1 MKTLKNLLIVATLLM
16 AIGNAFAVSITD
28 AGKNLEKAN
37 TTLQNSVMA
46 LDRIMDDAE
55 NSIPPSLISQSEGI
69 VIFPNAFKLAFG
81 VAGGQGG
88 RGIAMI
94 HNDDGSWSNPFF
106 INLGEGSLGLQIG
119 AKASDIVLLF
129 KDKSDILEIEG
140 TEIELGSDI
149 VVTTGPVS
157 KSFSSTTDIKFQ
169 SEIYSYG
176 RSKGLFAG
184 ISVKGGVL
192 TYNKGLNE
200 AVYGYTELNAKEIL
214 QGIDTPYNDKVN
226 DLIMALVMYGD

>member
-1 MKTLKNLLIVATLLM
+1 MKTLKNLLFVAALVITS
-16 AIGNAFAVSITD
+16 GNLFALSITD
-28 AGKNLEKAN
+28 AEKNLEKAN

-46 LDRIMDDAE
+46 LDRIMDDPE
-55 NSIPPSLISQSEGI
+55 SSIPPSIINQSEGI

-88 RGIAMI
+88 RGVAMI

-106 INLGEGSLGLQIG
+106 VNLGEGSLGLQFG
-119 AKASDIVLLF
+119 AQASDIVLLF
-129 KDKSDILEIEG
+129 KDKSDIIEIEG
-140 TEIELGSDI
+140 TEFELGSDI
-149 VVTTGPVS
+149 EVAAGPVS
-157 KSFSSTTDIKFQ
+157 KDLSATTDIGFN

-200 AVYGYTELNAKEIL
+200 SVYGATGA
-214 QGIDTPYNDKVN
+214 PYSDRVN